1 MLPSAPSLPRAVR
14 AEEDADVE
22 FFAEPRNW
30 VGIAFVVFFVLFG
43 KKLWEAVRGLL
54 DARAA
59 AVRAELAEAERLR
72 REAEAMLADAKQRR
86 EAAMADAKRLLE
98 GAKAEAERLTAAMAA
113 EAEASAK
120 RREQM
125 ALDRIAAAEKA
136 AIDDV
141 RQAAAV
147 IAAAASER
155 VIRDGLTP
163 AADAVLVDR
172 AISTLPAALSGRRA
186 A

>member
-1 MLPSAPSLPRAVR
+1 LPRAGK
-14 AEEDADVE
+14 AEEDSVGE

-30 VGIAFVVFFVLFG
+30 VGIAFFVFFGLFG
-43 KKLWEAVRGLL
+43 GKLWGAIRGLL
-54 DARAA
+54 DGRAA
-59 AVRAELAEAERLR
+59 SVRAELDEAARLR
-72 REAEAMLADAKQRR
+72 KEAEAMLADAKARR
-86 EAAMADAKRLLE
+86 EAAVADAKRLLD
-98 GAKAEAERLTAAMAA
+98 GAKVEAERLTAAAAA

-136 AIDDV
+136 AVDEV
-141 RQAAAV
+141 RLVAAD
-147 IAAAASER
+147 IATAASER

-163 AADAVLVDR
+163 AADAALVDH
-172 AISTLPAALSGRRA
+172 AIAGLPAALTGRRA

>member
-1 MLPSAPSLPRAVR
+1 M
-14 AEEDADVE
+14 E

-30 VGIAFVVFFVLFG
+30 VFLAFVVFFVLFG
-43 KKLWEAVRGLL
+43 KMLWVAIRDIL
-54 DARAA
+54 DRRAA
-59 AVRAELAEAERLR
+59 LVRAELDEAERLR

-86 EAAMADAKRLLE
+86 EAAIADAQRLLE
-98 GAKAEAERLTAAMAA
+98 GAKHEAERLTAAAAA
-113 EAEASAK
+113 EAEAAAK

-136 AIDDV
+136 AVDQV
-141 RQAAAV
+141 RLTAAQ
-147 IAAAASER
+147 IATAASER

-163 AADAVLVDR
+163 AADAALIDR
-172 AISTLPAALSGRRA
+172 AISGLPAALSGRRA